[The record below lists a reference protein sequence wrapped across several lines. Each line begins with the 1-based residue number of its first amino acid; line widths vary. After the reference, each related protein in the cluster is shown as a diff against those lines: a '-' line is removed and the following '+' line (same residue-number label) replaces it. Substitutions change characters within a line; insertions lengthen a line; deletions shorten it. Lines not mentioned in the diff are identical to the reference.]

1 MSAADNSQ
9 WPIRPTTATL
19 GGYRWLPRLIDKARA
34 HRSGTLAAGLVYPC
48 LIDRAC
54 LESLG
59 TDAERF
65 ADLVASCGGDHEVLA
80 VLETSGLAGSAAAAF
95 DPDRYL

>member
-1 MSAADNSQ
+1 MSASGKSQ

-19 GGYRWLPRLIDKARA
+19 RGYRWLPRLIDKARA
-34 HRSGTLAAGLVYPC
+34 HRRGTLAAGLVYPC

-59 TDAERF
+59 TDAEGF
-65 ADLVASCGGDHEVLA
+65 ADLVAACSDDHEVLA
-80 VLETSGLAGSAAAAF
+80 MLEASGLAGSAAAAF
-95 DPDRYL
+95 NPDCYL